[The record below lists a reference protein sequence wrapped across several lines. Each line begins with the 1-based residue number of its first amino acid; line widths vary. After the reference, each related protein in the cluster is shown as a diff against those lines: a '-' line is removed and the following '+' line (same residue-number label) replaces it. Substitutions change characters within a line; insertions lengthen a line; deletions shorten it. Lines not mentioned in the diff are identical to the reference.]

1 MHSRGSCPLEHGKP
15 YCLLNLTQAK
25 ELVTPKGHR
34 LCDHFDRNVSNN
46 LLSRKLKYPKRYA
59 KGPGGHRLV
68 RVSQLCL
75 PDLSP
80 SAGSRN
86 RQLSTLTASIGCS
99 NHAPPLHQFD
109 KVDHTLGHCLTSGH
123 LISRTLCKLTC
134 KTFITDVKLHWG
146 QQ

>member
-1 MHSRGSCPLEHGKP
+1 MHSRGSCPLEHGRP
-15 YCLLNLTQAK
+15 YYLLNLTETK

-86 RQLSTLTASIGCS
+86 RQLSTLTASIGFSKPCP
-99 NHAPPLHQFD
+99 APPPIRQGRSH
-109 KVDHTLGHCLTSGH
+109 SGPLPDQRPSDLANALQTNMQNIH
-123 LISRTLCKLTC
+123 HRC
-134 KTFITDVKLHWG
+134 
-146 QQ
+146 